1 MGGSGRA
8 SAFVGASEG
17 AATAAMRQRRGEV
30 TVGAEAA
37 EATIAGSSG
46 GGADGHG
53 GDRRV
58 AVAVTPGRS
67 FLLLCSHLGN
77 ARCRL
82 TPL

>member
-30 TVGAEAA
+30 TVGAEAE
-37 EATIAGSSG
+37 EATIAGGSG

-58 AVAVTPGRS
+58 AISGSAAGAGDQSGVRRHRAFPK
-67 FLLLCSHLGN
+67 
-77 ARCRL
+77 
-82 TPL
+82 